1 MCARRWV
8 LITPSSIAPSEWVR
22 RFISLIPQS
31 EEGFV
36 LDLACGS
43 GRHSRL
49 ALELGY
55 QVLAVDLQT
64 GPILELKQSLPSHL
78 KNRLEVLELDL
89 EKPDFPLLPDDYP
102 ILGIIV
108 TNYLYRPHIQQL
120 LNLIL
125 PSGVIIY
132 ETFAVGNEQFGRPS
146 NPAFLL
152 QKDELWQYIQ
162 PRSDFS
168 VVSFEQGYLEKPKPT
183 MIQRICALKQN
194 IIGLQLHHEN

>member
-1 MCARRWV
+1 M
-8 LITPSSIAPSEWVR
+8 ITPSSIAPSEWVR

-132 ETFAVGNEQFGRPS
+132 ETFAVGNEQFGKPS

-168 VVSFEQGYLEKPKPT
+168 VVSFEQGYLERPKPV

-194 IIGLQLHHEN
+194 IIGLQLSYEN